1 MVLIKAL
8 EYIQKELSVI
18 PVLDKRPS
26 LPSWRPF
33 QTQLMTQDQVKY
45 YFRNA
50 TGIAIICGFK
60 GLETLDF
67 DDAKAYTQFAR
78 TIQAEHF
85 SLFKTLSIART
96 PRPGYHIRYLCPEKE
111 ISGNQVLARNC
122 NGKPQIE
129 SRGTGGY
136 AVAPPT
142 DGYRWFQGDEDSIPT
157 ITAKDRNCLL
167 ATAKSLCQSTTKIEP
182 NLQVVKKFSYRTN
195 NTPRIGDLYNQSNQY
210 RELMEELNLRLFR
223 VFDDKEYWVWRDAK
237 ERNNSVTFFTKIR
250 LFYVHTTNLYPFK
263 SSDRPNPFG
272 LLAKAKFNGDFSL
285 AAAYLRYKNPAWK
298 NWTTVCQLSEAEKR
312 ADLE

>member
-1 MVLIKAL
+1 MILIKAL
-8 EYIQKELSVI
+8 DYIQKELSVI
-18 PVLDKRPS
+18 PVSDKRPS
-26 LPSWRPF
+26 LPSWRQF
-33 QTQLMTQDQVKY
+33 QTQLMTQNQVKH
-45 YFRNA
+45 YFHKA

-142 DGYRWFQGDEDSIPT
+142 DGFHNLQAQHRQILWYNDKKQFTHVFLLAREWLVSVGCRLMILDDQKPEGKREREKRKDAASKLNELNELRKKLSNLQREKSDKEEEYRDRLDQLERDFFKGNRYDENFLTALFKAYNLVQETRNDLAHFGQNSSPLPYDRLEKNAGKALEQLKIVAEGLPT
-157 ITAKDRNCLL
+157 ISAV
-167 ATAKSLCQSTTKIEP
+167 SQSDNEGI
-182 NLQVVKKFSYRTN
+182 
-195 NTPRIGDLYNQSNQY
+195 
-210 RELMEELNLRLFR
+210 
-223 VFDDKEYWVWRDAK
+223 
-237 ERNNSVTFFTKIR
+237 
-250 LFYVHTTNLYPFK
+250 
-263 SSDRPNPFG
+263 
-272 LLAKAKFNGDFSL
+272 
-285 AAAYLRYKNPAWK
+285 
-298 NWTTVCQLSEAEKR
+298 
-312 ADLE
+312 